1 MNADDV
7 VEVLIGLN
15 HVGMVMKE
23 NDVDPEVC
31 DLILDAINTI
41 QYQRNLIENL
51 AAQVDMMGLETEVV
65 PLH

>member
-1 MNADDV
+1 
-7 VEVLIGLN
+7 
-15 HVGMVMKE
+15 MVMKE